1 MINSNKAIQCIWNDE
16 LLTIFSASL
25 LVPQLFPGDWLTAA
39 DLVESFHLALVE
51 VIDKAHLH
59 NFLKQKETYL
69 EVQEYPNHSSLS
81 SPIEPRGKVL
91 IRFGEFWIQNDGR
104 FSEGAALDDINA
116 QKIKK
121 CYKRNL
127 TGQEMIEIGLELR
140 ISAPSDR
147 K

>member
-1 MINSNKAIQCIWNDE
+1 MYLKWWTSYHFFCVSSRSPIVSRWLADGCRSGRVLSFGISWGDWQGA
-16 LLTIFSASL
+16 LA
-25 LVPQLFPGDWLTAA
+25 QLF
-39 DLVESFHLALVE
+39 
-51 VIDKAHLH
+51 AHLH